1 MTQERLPPVSD
12 SLSVMNIFENCQSS
26 LILVSTL
33 LFPYYIGNDKPEDAY
48 KLIDADNPKTTYV
61 KYDDLS
67 VGAFLRANSTTP
79 VKFIFTP
86 KDEGTYLFLLYD
98 KAQPENDL
106 GYFYMDFPAEV
117 TGIESLTPDPSQEKG
132 VWYDL
137 QGRKMVNG
145 KLPKGAYIMN
155 GKKHVVK

>member
-1 MTQERLPPVSD
+1 
-12 SLSVMNIFENCQSS
+12 
-26 LILVSTL
+26 
-33 LFPYYIGNDKPEDAY
+33 
-48 KLIDADNPKTTYV
+48 
-61 KYDDLS
+61 
-67 VGAFLRANSTTP
+67 

-117 TGIESLTPDPSQEKG
+117 TGIESLTPDPSPKG
-132 VWYDL
+132 EGSRYYDL
-137 QGRKMVNG
+137 QGRKWSNG
-145 KLPKGAYIMN
+145 QLSKGVYITN